1 MSKMKK
7 IVIVI
12 ISLVLVLLIGGLGF
26 VGNYFFE
33 YALLRQEGIVTAANV
48 DPNAPKSVETMA
60 EVANKERAKEEVDK
74 WLENVKTDETTIE
87 SEDGLRLWGKMYFQ
101 EEQSDKWVIIAH
113 GYTSSH
119 EDVQP
124 IALNFYNQGYNVLTP
139 DMRAHGNSEGKFIG
153 MGWLDRKDML
163 KWIEYVVSVDSK
175 AQIVLY
181 GESMG
186 GATVM
191 MTSGEELPS
200 NVKAIVEDCGY
211 TSVWEMFEAQL
222 YERFGLP
229 SFPILNAAK
238 AVTQIRAKYD
248 ISEASALEQVKKSV
262 TPILFTH
269 GGNDNYVPTEMIYRL
284 YDAATC
290 EKDMLII
297 DGADHG
303 AAPDVD
309 PKTYYEKVFSFLR
322 KYVE

>member
-74 WLENVKTDETTIE
+74 WLENVKTEETTIE

-163 KWIEYVVSVDSK
+163 KWIEYVVRVDSK

-297 DGADHG
+297 DGAGHG

-309 PKTYYEKVFSFLR
+309 PETYYEKVFSFLR

>member
-309 PKTYYEKVFSFLR
+309 PETYYEKVFSFLR

>member
-74 WLENVKTDETTIE
+74 WLENVKTEETTIE

-309 PKTYYEKVFSFLR
+309 PETYYEKVFSFLR